1 MAQVESYIRIRTQ
14 VLEMLRQCAEEWP
27 GHPVGLGVTD
37 QKGRSGRGGDM
48 TKVIPGGS
56 NLQ

>member
-37 QKGRSGRGGDM
+37 QKG
-48 TKVIPGGS
+48 
-56 NLQ
+56 